1 MFCDIDLLGDQVG
14 PRALTEAQCVVLC
27 TTLTDGYVMGNST
40 PCYGLSKMY
49 LPKTLVQDK
58 QEVGYQ

>member
-1 MFCDIDLLGDQVG
+1 MGDQVG

-40 PCYGLSKMY
+40 PCYGLSETY
-49 LPKTLVQDK
+49 LPKTPVQDK